1 MLKGI
6 DISVWQRGLN
16 IANTGA
22 EFAICK
28 ATQGT
33 TIVDPCCDAHYQ
45 AAKKLGLKL
54 GVYHYASG
62 GDPVAEADFFVKNI
76 RGYIGEAILVLDWE
90 KNQNARYDEHASWC
104 LKFLNRVKELT
115 GVKPL
120 IYMSA
125 SVIKA
130 ADWSSVV
137 KADYGLWVAGY
148 PDGRDSWDVPEFKW
162 NVSPWPFYAI
172 WQYSSSNGRLDRD
185 VFMGDRAAWDKYAAI
200 QGAVPSQPTPAQSSS
215 TTPSVASSPAAKE
228 TIYTVV
234 KGDTLS
240 GIAARFG
247 TNYQKIASDNGIA
260 NPNLIYPGQKLKI
273 IAGAASSV
281 TTPAANCS
289 TIYHT
294 VRKGETLS
302 GIAAQYGTTYQEIAR
317 LSNISNPNL
326 IYPGQKVRVK

>member
-16 IANTGA
+16 IAATGA

-54 GVYHYASG
+54 GVYHYAAG
-62 GDPVAEADFFVKNI
+62 GDPLAEADFFVKNI
-76 RGYIGEAILVLDWE
+76 RGYIGEAILILDWE
-90 KNQNARYDEHASWC
+90 KNQNSRYNEHASWC

-125 SVIKA
+125 SVTKV

-148 PDGRDSWDVPEFKW
+148 PDGRDSWDIPDFKW

-200 QGAVPSQPTPAQSSS
+200 QGTATQAAPQNTPTAPSPTPV
-215 TTPSVASSPAAKE
+215 TTSAV
-228 TIYTVV
+228 TTYTVV

-240 GIAARFG
+240 GIAAKFG
-247 TNYQKIASDNGIA
+247 TNYQKIASDNNIA
-260 NPNLIYPGQKLKI
+260 NPNLIYPGQVLKI
-273 IAGAASSV
+273 YKGSQPTNQPISS
-281 TTPAANCS
+281 NCS
-289 TIYHT
+289 TVYHT
-294 VRKGETLS
+294 VKSGETLS
-302 GIAAQYGTTYQEIAR
+302 GIAKLYGTTYQEIAR
-317 LSNISNPNL
+317 LSGISNPNL

>member
-16 IANTGA
+16 IAATGA

-33 TIVDPCCDAHYQ
+33 TIVDPCCDTHYQ

-62 GDPVAEADFFVKNI
+62 GDPIAEADFFVKNI
-76 RGYIGEAILVLDWE
+76 RGYIGEAILILDWE
-90 KNQNARYDEHASWC
+90 KNQNSRYNEHAFWC

-125 SVIKA
+125 SVIKV
-130 ADWSSVV
+130 ADWSSIV

-148 PDGRDSWDVPEFKW
+148 PDGRDSWDIPDFKW
-162 NVSPWPFYAI
+162 DVSPWPFYAI

-185 VFMGDRAAWDKYAAI
+185 VFTGDRAAWDKYAAV
-200 QGAVPSQPTPAQSSS
+200 QGDTAQTTQQNAAASSSPTSVATPA
-215 TTPSVASSPAAKE
+215 TAT
-228 TIYTVV
+228 YTVV
-234 KGDTLS
+234 AGDTLS
-240 GIAARFG
+240 GIAAKFG
-247 TNYQKIASDNGIA
+247 TTYQKIAADNNIA
-260 NPNLIYPGQKLKI
+260 NPNLIHPGQVLKI
-273 IAGAASSV
+273 CDGDQSANQPISN
-281 TTPAANCS
+281 NCS
-289 TIYHT
+289 TVYHT
-294 VRKGETLS
+294 VKSGETLS
-302 GIAAQYGTTYQEIAR
+302 GIAKLYGTTYQEIAR
-317 LSNISNPNL
+317 LSGISNPNL